1 MKTLGAHGRHWHDWD
16 CQRHVNRCH
25 VYPMRRHLIA
35 VFVVTR
41 FVVDIV
47 AVIVVVTL
55 VPLVRFVIMVVISS
69 WCANLRAW
77 FRQAISRRAK
87 PSSSSGNL
95 RVERPVSPYPV
106 EISENRSFSVSSNI
120 ELRQCFSIELKALSN
135 AIV

>member
-16 CQRHVNRCH
+16 CQRHVNGCH
-25 VYPMRRHLIA
+25 VDPMRRHLIA
-35 VFVVTR
+35 VFVVAR

-55 VPLVRFVIMVVISS
+55 LPLVQFVSMVVIFS

-77 FRQAISRRAK
+77 FRQAISRRAN
-87 PSSSSGNL
+87 PISRSGNL

-106 EISENRSFSVSSNI
+106 EISENQAFRYQ
-120 ELRQCFSIELKALSN
+120 RT
-135 AIV
+135 